1 MMTQNDEFDQGM
13 KKMKNS
19 QLGCQN
25 FMNRAGLGIIRKN
38 LNKVP
43 WKYLKHE
50 NGGWA
55 GGILLIARF
64 Y

>member
-1 MMTQNDEFDQGM
+1 M
-13 KKMKNS
+13 KIS

-25 FMNRAGLGIIRKN
+25 FINRAGLGIMHRN

-55 GGILLIARF
+55 GGILLIPRH